1 MYCYK
6 RTMRVYCNAS
16 PYSIFALQHKKY
28 LNLALYRVNITMD
41 KSFIRI
47 IYIYIKVSN
56 KQKMFWKCLL
66 KFYLPDVKTRYNLYA
81 DINVHKTRLMFRRT
95 RWNPTKSLHVT
106 ILYFLL
112 TLFWIT
118 RPTKMIM

>member
-28 LNLALYRVNITMD
+28 LNLVLYRV
-41 KSFIRI
+41 KSQWIRVLYYA
-47 IYIYIKVSN
+47 YIYFKVSN
-56 KQKMFWKCLL
+56 KQKIFCKCLL